1 MHYPKKN
8 AASTDGFNK
17 TNTSGMY
24 KSQSNVAV
32 ESEEK
37 QKGKGVPKLDKSKG
51 KSSMFKSQTRDEIK
65 TLKGYYRPTYEE
77 DF

>member
-24 KSQSNVAV
+24 KSQSNIAV

-37 QKGKGVPKLDKSKG
+37 QKGKGIPKLDKSKG
-51 KSSMFKSQTRDEIK
+51 KSSMFKS
-65 TLKGYYRPTYEE
+65 
-77 DF
+77 